1 MQTTALVIL
10 TIVGGILT
18 LFAVAGYSSYKY
30 NKLPENS
37 TLFRW
42 FVAGLITAGASA
54 YAWLFGAN
62 GNPSNVINQV
72 SEILEVKDVVDAVS
86 KVSETISSNT
96 RPRSQSLS
104 EINVG
109 MPNF

>member
-1 MQTTALVIL
+1 MQTPAFIILALA
-10 TIVGGILT
+10 GGFLT
-18 LFAVAGYSSYKY
+18 LFGVAGYSSYKY

-42 FVAGLITAGASA
+42 FIAGLIGAGAGA

-62 GNPSNVINQV
+62 GNPSDMISHV
-72 SEILEVKDVVDAVS
+72 SEILEVDNVLESVS
-86 KVSETISSNT
+86 KAAETITNN
-96 RPRSQSLS
+96 RPRSQSMS
-104 EINVG
+104 DINVG

>member
-10 TIVGGILT
+10 TIVGGFLT
-18 LFAVAGYSSYKY
+18 LFGSAGYSSYKY
-30 NKLPENS
+30 SKLPENS

-42 FVAGLITAGASA
+42 FIGGVIAAGCGA

-62 GNPSNVINQV
+62 GNPTDMISHV
-72 SEILEVKDVVDAVS
+72 SEMLEVENVLDSVS
-86 KVSETISSNT
+86 KATETITNN
-96 RPRSQSLS
+96 RPRAQSIS

>member
-18 LFAVAGYSSYKY
+18 LFGVAGYSSYKY
-30 NKLPENS
+30 NKLPEKP

-42 FVAGLITAGASA
+42 FIAGLIAAGAGA

-62 GNPSNVINQV
+62 GNPTELINQV
-72 SEILEVKDVVDAVS
+72 SEVLEVNNVLDSVS
-86 KVSETISSNT
+86 KVSESISN
-96 RPRSQSLS
+96 RPRSQSMS

>member
-10 TIVGGILT
+10 TLIGGFLT
-18 LFAVAGYSSYKY
+18 LFGVAGYSSYKY
-30 NKLPENS
+30 NKLPETP

-42 FVAGLITAGASA
+42 FIAGLIAFGSGT

-62 GNPSNVINQV
+62 GNPSEVISHV
-72 SEILEVKDVVDAVS
+72 SEMLEVDNVLESVS
-86 KVSETISSNT
+86 KATETITNN
-96 RPRSQSLS
+96 RPRSQSIS
-104 EINVG
+104 DINVG